1 MIDYK
6 MFDPRRVDQHVRLGD
21 LEEWTLRNI
30 DDDEH
35 PFHIHINDFQV
46 MSVNGQPYRAR
57 GLQDTVVLPGHG
69 QVVIRIPFDDFS
81 GKFVYHC
88 HIMFH
93 GDGGMMGVVEVVK

>member
-1 MIDYK
+1 
-6 MFDPRRVDQHVRLGD
+6 VTV
-21 LEEWTLRNI
+21 

-46 MSVNGQPYRAR
+46 MSVNGQPYGAR

-69 QVVIRIPFDDFS
+69 EVVIRIPFEDFS

-93 GDGGMMGVVEVVK
+93 RDGGMMGVVEVK

>member
-46 MSVNGQPYRAR
+46 MSVNGQPYGAR
-57 GLQDTVVLPGHG
+57 GLQDTVFCLDMEKWLYVSPS
-69 QVVIRIPFDDFS
+69 RIFLAS
-81 GKFVYHC
+81 LSITATSC
-88 HIMFH
+88 SMA
-93 GDGGMMGVVEVVK
+93 MVE